1 MGPRGL
7 GPKIIKL
14 SKSLK
19 IMKICVFFEHEK
31 DAHHDFEKRALN
43 DSSRSLIWSL
53 WEQIVF
59 LKICEKSV
67 KRIKICSLLGPSR
80 VLDH

>member
-7 GPKIIKL
+7 GPKTIKL
-14 SKSLK
+14 FKSLK
-19 IMKICVFFEHEK
+19 IMKIIVLFQHGK
-31 DAHHDFEKRALN
+31 DAHHDFEKGALN
-43 DSSRSLIWSL
+43 ESSRLLIWSL

-59 LKICEKSV
+59 LQNCEKSV
-67 KRIKICSLLGPSR
+67 KIIKIGSILGPSR